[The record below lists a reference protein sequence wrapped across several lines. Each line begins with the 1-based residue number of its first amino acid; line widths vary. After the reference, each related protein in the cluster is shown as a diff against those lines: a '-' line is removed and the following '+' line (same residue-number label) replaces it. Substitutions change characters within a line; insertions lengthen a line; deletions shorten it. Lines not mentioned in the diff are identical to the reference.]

1 MPASYTTPGSSC
13 PVFVA
18 GIKYRSVSMAAIECG
33 ISQVWLN
40 NSIKK
45 NNGAPVVVKNQMVV
59 TWSWV
64 RGRIENEGAIA

>member
-1 MPASYTTPGSSC
+1 MAAPYAIPGSPC

-18 GIKYRSVSMAAIECG
+18 GIKYRSVSTAAIECG

-45 NNGAPVVVKNQMVV
+45 NNGAPVVIKNQMVV
-59 TWSWV
+59 TWSWA
-64 RGRIENEGAIA
+64 RGRMETKGAIA